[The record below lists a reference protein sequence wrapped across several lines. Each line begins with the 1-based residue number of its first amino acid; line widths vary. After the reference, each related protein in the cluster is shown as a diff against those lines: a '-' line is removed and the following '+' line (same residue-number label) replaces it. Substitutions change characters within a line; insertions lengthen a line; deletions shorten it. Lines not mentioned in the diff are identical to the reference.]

1 MVKFGIYN
9 KLILKGSVIM
19 AVSIDKQTAQKVVD
33 TVKDV
38 CGYDINFINSDGT
51 IFASTNSA
59 RIGDFHEIGKQVI
72 DTASTIEVNS
82 NDSFWGTQKG
92 VNIPF
97 IYHKQVCAV
106 IGISGE
112 PDEVRKYAYLAQ
124 KITSLILRE
133 HELDYLNYG
142 KKNELNYII
151 RSLVG
156 NEAINH
162 DYFIDFIEN
171 YNLSIKCDY
180 CTILVKINARYNPAN
195 LSMLEQSVIQA
206 FEQTENPLYTF
217 QYPNDYIMIMASSDF
232 KKWEYVF
239 RILADK
245 YKEILKIGVGN
256 SCSLDKQHLSYESAL
271 LAINSLSGNNNIA
284 YFDNLDLDILLG
296 AIPQNAKERYLMKT
310 ISSLSDDEKNLLK
323 IYFDND
329 MSLKE
334 TCEALFI
341 HKNTLQYK
349 LDKIANK
356 CGYNPRVFKDASILY
371 LALKM

>member
-1 MVKFGIYN
+1 
-9 KLILKGSVIM
+9 M

-38 CGYDINFINSDGT
+38 CGYDINFINSDGI

-72 DTASTIEVNS
+72 ETASTIEVNS
-82 NDSFWGTQKG
+82 NNSFWGTQKG

-133 HELDYLNYG
+133 HEIDYLSYG

-156 NEAINH
+156 NEVINH
-162 DYFIDFIEN
+162 DYFDDFMKEN
-171 YNLSIKCDY
+171 KLSLNGDY
-180 CTILVKINARYNPAN
+180 CTVLVKVDARYNPAN
-195 LSMLEQSVIQA
+195 LSMIEQSIIQA
-206 FEQTENPLYTF
+206 FEQTGNPLYTF
-217 QYPNDYIMIMASSDF
+217 QYPNEYIMILKVEEL
-232 KKWEYVF
+232 KKWEYLF
-239 RILADK
+239 NLLAEK
-245 YKEILKIGVGN
+245 YKEILKIGVGS
-256 SCSLDKQHLSYESAL
+256 SCAIDKQHHSYESAI
-271 LAINSLSGNNNIA
+271 LAIKSLSGNKNFVL
-284 YFDNLDLDILLG
+284 FDNLDLDILLG
-296 AIPQNAKERYLMKT
+296 SIPQNARERYLQKT
-310 ISSLSDDEKNLLK
+310 IAVLSNEDMELIK
-323 IYFDND
+323 IYYEND

-334 TCEALFI
+334 TSEALFI

-349 LDKIANK
+349 LDRIEEK
-356 CGYNPRVFKDASILY
+356 CGYNPRVFREAAILY
-371 LALKM
+371 LALKLIG